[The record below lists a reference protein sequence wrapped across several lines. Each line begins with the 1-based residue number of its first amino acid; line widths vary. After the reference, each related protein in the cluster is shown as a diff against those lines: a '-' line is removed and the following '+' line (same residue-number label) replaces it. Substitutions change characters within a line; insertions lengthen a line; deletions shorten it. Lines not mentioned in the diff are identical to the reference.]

1 MSLQSIINAATAIQ
15 IDRKKVLGSTISRA
29 GHLKTAER
37 PTARTYMITVT
48 FDAALP
54 YAANRDLIE
63 ELDRLDRSN
72 EEQVNIGISNTGLS
86 WITAYQGDMSANAR
100 ATANLVVALSG
111 SNVILNATSLRSAGV
126 SNTAFVARA
135 GDYISFGAN
144 AQYRYPYTV
153 TTDVVL
159 GTDANV
165 TLPLH
170 RPLIPQTGFTIT
182 GNSMRWGSDV
192 TWSLKMY
199 QKPSYVINPGRLIT
213 FDGDFQLIE
222 VIT

>member
-1 MSLQSIINAATAIQ
+1 ML
-15 IDRKKVLGSTISRA
+15 
-29 GHLKTAER
+29 
-37 PTARTYMITVT
+37 TVT

-54 YAANRDLIE
+54 YSTSRDIIE
-63 ELDRLDRSN
+63 ELDRLDRGN
-72 EEQVNIGISNTGLS
+72 EEQINIGISNTGVS
-86 WITAYQGDMSANAR
+86 WITAYQGDMTANAR

-111 SNVILNATSLRSAGV
+111 NNVIINAATLRSAGV
-126 SNTAFVARA
+126 SNTSFVARA
-135 GDYISFGAN
+135 GDYVSFGAN

-165 TLPLH
+165 TLSLH
-170 RPLIPQTGFTIT
+170 RPLIPQSGFTIT

-192 TWSLKMY
+192 TWSVKMY
-199 QKPSYVINPGRLIT
+199 QKPNYIINPGRLIT
-213 FDGDFQLIE
+213 FDGAFQLIE